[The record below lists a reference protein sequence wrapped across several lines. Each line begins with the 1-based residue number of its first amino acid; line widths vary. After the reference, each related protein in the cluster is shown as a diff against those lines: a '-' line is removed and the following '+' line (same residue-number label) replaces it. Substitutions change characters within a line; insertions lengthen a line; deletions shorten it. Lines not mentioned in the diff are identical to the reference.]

1 MENEKKNWRYS
12 KTHFLKL
19 QSPLKLYSE
28 KAESEQ
34 KKANTIKVF
43 RGKLKLRLEK
53 TKKNRERGNRERR
66 AEQRRRKKEF
76 NCVRRNEKKR
86 GKKKTYKWENLVFV
100 VAFGRGKEREEEIGE
115 GDATSG

>member
-1 MENEKKNWRYS
+1 MENEEKKNCRYS

-19 QSPLKLYSE
+19 QSLLKLYSE

-43 RGKLKLRLEK
+43 RGKLKLRQEK

-86 GKKKTYKWENLVFV
+86 GKKN
-100 VAFGRGKEREEEIGE
+100 I
-115 GDATSG
+115 